1 MKKIM
6 NLLLVAVLFMVSG
19 CANTLDDTTTDET
32 LTFDIAKGESMNSAV
47 LDTTLDEFTED
58 GFDLGDSLNLEFSDG
73 TKIKDVPYINGNY
86 VRLGRI
92 IVVYSESKDTISL
105 SSCYGSFFSAI
116 DYEDGMTCEITLNKK
131 AKYLDLYN
139 TFKDGYSLERS
150 DYNSDIE
157 FTNFRNV
164 CVGDMKENF
173 IYRGASPIDESRN
186 RASYANALI
195 EKLGIRCDIDLAD
208 SNEHFEE
215 WFNKDSFNS
224 AYVKELYEQGEVA
237 TLSMNTDSTSD
248 EFKQGVKNGF
258 EFMLNHEGPYYIHCI
273 EGKDR
278 TGIVCIL
285 LESLAGATYKE
296 MKEDY
301 MTTYVNYYHVE
312 KDSDIYNF
320 MVCELFETILQ
331 KLYNI
336 DSDTALTSFDYKKA
350 ANEYLL
356 GCGLTEE
363 EITNLVTLIS
373 K

>member
-1 MKKIM
+1 MKKLL
-6 NLLLVAVLFMVSG
+6 NLFLVFGLLTASG
-19 CANTLDDTTTDET
+19 CASTSGTNKEA
-32 LTFDIAKGESMNSAV
+32 LTFDIAKGKSSSAV
-47 LDTTLDEFTED
+47 LDTTLDEFTKE

-73 TKIKDVPYINGNY
+73 TKITDVPYINGNY

-92 IVVYSESKDTISL
+92 IVTYSESKDTISL
-105 SSCYGSFFSAI
+105 SSCFGSFFSAI
-116 DYEDGMTCEITLNKK
+116 DYKEGMTCEITLNEKG
-131 AKYLDLYN
+131 KYLDLYN
-139 TFKDGYSLERS
+139 TFKDGYSS
-150 DYNSDIE
+150 DRNDYSSDIE
-157 FTNFRNV
+157 FANFRNI
-164 CVGDMKENF
+164 CVGNIKENF
-173 IYRGASPIDESRN
+173 IYRGASPIDETRN
-186 RASYANALI
+186 RGSYGNTLI
-195 EKLGIRCDIDLAD
+195 ESVGIRCDIDLAD
-208 SNEHFEE
+208 SAKQFEE
-215 WFNKDSFNS
+215 WFDKDSFNS
-224 AYVKELYEQGEVA
+224 AYVKDLYEQDDVA

-248 EFKQGVKNGF
+248 EFKQGIKNGF

-285 LESLAGATYKE
+285 LESLANATYEE

-312 KDSDIYNF
+312 KESDIYKF
-320 MVCELFETILQ
+320 MVTELFETILQ

-336 DSDTALTSFDYKKA
+336 DSDTSLTSYDYKNA

-363 EITNLVTLIS
+363 EIANLTTLIT